1 MKVNIEIECEPA
13 EARAFLGLPN
23 VEPLNDHIVAEMQR
37 RMDENLSLMQPE
49 EIMKTW
55 TSFGLQAQ
63 DQFRRLME
71 MAATSTKP

>member
-1 MKVNIEIECEPA
+1 MKVHIEIECEPA

-23 VEPLNDHIVAEMQR
+23 VEPLNDHLVAEMQK
-37 RMDENLSLMQPE
+37 RMDANLSAMQPDE
-49 EIMKTW
+49 LLKSW

-71 MAATSTKP
+71 AATTTPK